1 MKVFRGT
8 ITMAQN
14 MNQLAV
20 NTLRTLSID
29 AINEANSGH
38 PGLPMGAAPM
48 AYALWANHLNYN
60 PNNPEWFNRDRF
72 VLSAGHGSSLLYS
85 LLHLAG
91 YDVSIDDLKKFRK
104 LNSKTPGHPEF
115 GHTPGVEATTGPLGQ
130 GIANAVGM
138 AMAEAHL
145 AAKFNK
151 DGHSII
157 DHNTYALVGDGD
169 LMEGVS
175 YEAMS
180 IAGHM
185 KLGKLIVLY
194 DSNEISLDGELN
206 IAFSEDIQKRVESA
220 QWQYV
225 RVEDGN
231 DVEAITRAI
240 KLAKDNT
247 DQPTLIEI
255 RTIIGYGSPKVA
267 GTNKAHGNPL
277 GVEEA
282 TATKQVYG
290 WNYEGNFFVPEEVKA
305 HFNELKQ
312 KGIEKDNDWNEQ
324 FKLYREANPALA
336 DELEK
341 AITGEVL
348 IEANDILSF
357 DTDKAIST
365 RVASGEAINHYVKSI
380 PSIFGGSADLSHST
394 MTDIKG
400 EAVYAVESFAGRNV
414 YFGVREHAM
423 GAAANGMALH
433 GGVKPFVSTFF
444 VFNDYLRPSIRL
456 AALQKLPVTYVF
468 THDSIAV
475 GEDGPTHEPIE
486 HLAALRAIP
495 CLTVIRPSDAN
506 ETASA
511 WAYALQ
517 QTDGPVA
524 LVLSRQ
530 NLPVF
535 DEMKANIENLSKGA
549 YVLTQTNEN
558 PDVILIA
565 TGSEVSL
572 AVSAK
577 AKLEEEHVS
586 VRIVAMPSW
595 ALFDRQSK
603 EYKESVLPSSVT
615 KRVSLEMG
623 VSLGWERYVGQ
634 EGKILSIETFGA
646 SGTGAE
652 VMNLFGFTTENV
664 VQIIQNVLKS

>member
-1 MKVFRGT
+1 MT
-8 ITMAQN
+8 QN
-14 MNQLAV
+14 INQLAV
-20 NTLRTLSID
+20 NTIRTLSID
-29 AINEANSGH
+29 AINAANSGH

-48 AYALWANHLNYN
+48 AYALWANHLNHN
-60 PNNPEWFNRDRF
+60 PNHPKWFNRDRF

-91 YDVSIDDLKKFRK
+91 YDVSIDDLKNFRK

-157 DHNTYALVGDGD
+157 DHNTYALVGDDD
-169 LMEGVS
+169 LMEGVA

-180 IAGHM
+180 MAGHM

-194 DSNEISLDGELN
+194 DSNEISLDGELG
-206 IAFSEDIQKRVESA
+206 IAFSEDIQKRAESVH
-220 QWQYV
+220 WQYV

-231 DVEAITRAI
+231 DVDAITKAI
-240 KLAKDNT
+240 QSAKENT

-290 WNYEGNFFVPEEVKA
+290 WGYEEDFFVPEEVKA

-312 KGIEKDNDWNEQ
+312 KGIEKENDWNEQ
-324 FKLYREANPALA
+324 FNSYRESNPALA

-341 AITGEVL
+341 AITGDVL
-348 IEANDILSF
+348 IEAKDILSF
-357 DTDKAIST
+357 DIEKTIST

-400 EAVYAVESFAGRNV
+400 EAVYAVESYAGRNI

-423 GAAANGMALH
+423 GAAANGLALH

-486 HLAALRAIP
+486 QLAALRAIP
-495 CLTVIRPSDAN
+495 GLTVIRPSDAN

-517 QTDGPVA
+517 QTDGPVV

-535 DEMKANIENLSKGA
+535 NETKANIENLSKGA

-572 AVSAK
+572 ATSAK
-577 AKLEEEHVS
+577 AKLEEDQVS

-595 ALFDRQSK
+595 ELFDRQSN
-603 EYKESVLPSSVT
+603 EYKESVLPSSIT

-634 EGKILSIETFGA
+634 EGKVLSIETFGA

-664 VQIIQNVLKS
+664 VQITKNVLNS

>member
-1 MKVFRGT
+1 MT
-8 ITMAQN
+8 QN
-14 MNQLAV
+14 INQLAV
-20 NTLRTLSID
+20 NTIRTLSID
-29 AINEANSGH
+29 AINAANSGH

-48 AYALWANHLNYN
+48 AYALWANHLNHN
-60 PNNPEWFNRDRF
+60 PNHPKWFNRDRF

-91 YDVSIDDLKKFRK
+91 YDVSIDDLKNFRK

-138 AMAEAHL
+138 AEAHL

-169 LMEGVS
+169 LMEGVA

-180 IAGHM
+180 MAGHM

-194 DSNEISLDGELN
+194 DSNEISLDGELG
-206 IAFSEDIQKRVESA
+206 IAFSEDIEKRAESVH
-220 QWQYV
+220 WQYV

-231 DVEAITRAI
+231 DVDAITKAI
-240 KLAKDNT
+240 QSAKENT

-290 WNYEGNFFVPEEVKA
+290 WGYEEDFFVPEEVKA

-312 KGIEKDNDWNEQ
+312 KGIEKENDWNEQ
-324 FKLYREANPALA
+324 FNSYRESNPALA

-341 AITGEVL
+341 AITGDVL
-348 IEANDILSF
+348 IEAKDILSF
-357 DTDKAIST
+357 DIEKTIST

-400 EAVYAVESFAGRNV
+400 EAVYAVESYAGRNI

-423 GAAANGMALH
+423 GAAANGLALH

-456 AALQKLPVTYVF
+456 AALQNLPVTYVF

-486 HLAALRAIP
+486 QLVALRAIP
-495 CLTVIRPSDAN
+495 GLTVIRPSDAN

-517 QTDGPVA
+517 QTDGPVV

-535 DEMKANIENLSKGA
+535 NETKANIENLSKGA

-572 AVSAK
+572 AASAK
-577 AKLEEEHVS
+577 AKLEEEQVS

-595 ALFDRQSK
+595 ELFDRQSN
-603 EYKESVLPSSVT
+603 EYKESVLPSSIT

-634 EGKILSIETFGA
+634 EGKVLSIETFGA
-646 SGTGAE
+646 SGTGTE

-664 VQIIQNVLKS
+664 VQITKNVLNS

>member
-1 MKVFRGT
+1 MT
-8 ITMAQN
+8 QN
-14 MNQLAV
+14 INQLAV
-20 NTLRTLSID
+20 NTIRTLSID
-29 AINEANSGH
+29 AINAANSGH

-48 AYALWANHLNYN
+48 AYALWANHLNHN
-60 PNNPEWFNRDRF
+60 PNHPKWFNRDRF

-91 YDVSIDDLKKFRK
+91 YDVSIDDLKNFRK

-169 LMEGVS
+169 LMEGVA

-180 IAGHM
+180 MAGHM

-194 DSNEISLDGELN
+194 DSNEISLDGELG
-206 IAFSEDIQKRVESA
+206 IAFSEDIEKRAESVH
-220 QWQYV
+220 WQYV

-231 DVEAITRAI
+231 DVDAITKAI
-240 KLAKDNT
+240 TLAKENT

-290 WNYEGNFFVPEEVKA
+290 WHYEEDFFVPEEVTA

-312 KGIEKDNDWNEQ
+312 KGIEKENEWNEQ
-324 FKLYREANPALA
+324 FNVYRESNPALA

-348 IEANDILSF
+348 IEAKDILSF
-357 DTDKAIST
+357 DTEKTIST

-400 EAVYAVESFAGRNV
+400 EAVYAVESYAGRNI

-423 GAAANGMALH
+423 GAAANGLALH

-486 HLAALRAIP
+486 QLAALRAIP
-495 CLTVIRPSDAN
+495 GLTVIRPSDAN

-517 QTDGPVA
+517 QTDGPVV

-535 DEMKANIENLSKGA
+535 NETKANIENLSKGA
-549 YVLTQTNEN
+549 FVLTETNEN

-572 AVSAK
+572 AASAK
-577 AKLEEEHVS
+577 AKLEEDNVS

-595 ALFDRQSK
+595 ELFDRQSN

-634 EGKILSIETFGA
+634 EGKVLSIETFGA

-664 VQIIQNVLKS
+664 VQITKNVLNS

>member
-1 MKVFRGT
+1 MKACRGT
-8 ITMAQN
+8 ITMTQN
-14 MNQLAV
+14 INQLAV
-20 NTLRTLSID
+20 NTIRTLSID
-29 AINEANSGH
+29 AINAANSGH

-48 AYALWANHLNYN
+48 AYALWANHLNHN
-60 PNNPEWFNRDRF
+60 PNHPKWFNRDRF

-91 YDVSIDDLKKFRK
+91 YDVSIDDLKNFRK

-169 LMEGVS
+169 LMEGVA

-180 IAGHM
+180 MAGHM

-194 DSNEISLDGELN
+194 DSNEISLDGELG
-206 IAFSEDIQKRVESA
+206 IAFSEDIEKRAESVH
-220 QWQYV
+220 WQYV

-231 DVEAITRAI
+231 DVDAITKAI
-240 KLAKDNT
+240 QSAKENT

-290 WNYEGNFFVPEEVKA
+290 WGYEEDFFVPEEVKA

-312 KGIEKDNDWNEQ
+312 KGIEKENDWNEQ
-324 FKLYREANPALA
+324 FNSYRESNPALA

-341 AITGEVL
+341 AITGDVL
-348 IEANDILSF
+348 IEAKDILSF
-357 DTDKAIST
+357 DIEKTIST

-400 EAVYAVESFAGRNV
+400 EAVYAVESYAGRNI

-423 GAAANGMALH
+423 GAAANGLALH

-456 AALQKLPVTYVF
+456 AALQNLPVTYVF

-486 HLAALRAIP
+486 QLVALRAIP
-495 CLTVIRPSDAN
+495 GLTVIRPSDAN

-517 QTDGPVA
+517 QTDGPVV

-535 DEMKANIENLSKGA
+535 NETKANIENLSKGA

-572 AVSAK
+572 AASAK
-577 AKLEEEHVS
+577 AKLEEEQVS

-595 ALFDRQSK
+595 ELFDRQSN
-603 EYKESVLPSSVT
+603 EYKESVLPSSIT

-634 EGKILSIETFGA
+634 EGKVLSIETFGA
-646 SGTGAE
+646 SGTGTE

-664 VQIIQNVLKS
+664 VQITKNVLNS